1 MVDRYDIQLFRAT
14 GVLDPDV
21 CAGRFWVGGGVCPIL
36 VRRRRLT
43 AAHRAKIKAP
53 AGDGW
58 HIKIGNNRIITDISF
73 EKEIIK
79 MQNVL
84 IIMIGTSLH
93 NFTIGNYDNR
103 PT

>member
-1 MVDRYDIQLFRAT
+1 M
-14 GVLDPDV
+14 
-21 CAGRFWVGGGVCPIL
+21 CAGIFWVGGGVCPIL